1 MADGKAQIGNSSY
14 RGKRGCRVSVEA
26 NVREVP
32 ITILSLTQTRDGR
45 LKFLAAE
52 GESLAGERLK
62 IGNTN
67 SRLRFALHAATF
79 MNARCQKGPTHHY
92 ALGISHVVGKLKK
105 VGSLLGVEL
114 KVVDS
119 GYSRV

>member
-1 MADGKAQIGNSSY
+1 LAEGKAQIGNSGY
-14 RGKRGCRVSVEA
+14 HGKRGYGVSVEA
-26 NVREVP
+26 SVREGP
-32 ITILSLTQTRDGR
+32 LTILGLTQTCDGR

-52 GESLAGERLK
+52 GESLAGKRLK

-67 SRLRFALHAATF
+67 SRLRFALDPATF
-79 MNARCQKGPTHHY
+79 MNAWCQEGPTHHW
-92 ALGISHVVGKLKK
+92 ALGISHAVEKLKK

-114 KVVDS
+114 KVIDS